1 MSNLTLRKLAI
12 MVLKETKTPM
22 TVEEIWDYAQQS
34 KKIDTSKFQG
44 KTPWRT
50 IGAIIYTS
58 IKDKSK
64 QSEFKKIPG
73 RPIRFGLINEN
84 YNKHSE
90 NIINKNDPNKSKQ
103 KDTMIERELHKYLAY
118 FAAYR
123 FDANTKTI
131 DDKKSKKG
139 TKGENEWLHPD
150 MVGIYSPREDWEEDV
165 LVLNGLTGSASVKI
179 YSFEIK
185 LELNFSNLRE
195 SFFQT
200 VSNSYWAN
208 ESYLAAKIID
218 DSRDFS
224 DELKRLSSLFGIG
237 IININ
242 VEEPQNTEILYNAT
256 YKPQLD
262 WETINK
268 LCEINTDYADFVNAI
283 IVILTDKNKRL
294 NKASIT
300 QYNKAS
306 ITQYFDRI
314 YTLEDFEKNM
324 V

>member
-1 MSNLTLRKLAI
+1 MSNLTPKNLAI
-12 MVLKETKTPM
+12 AVLNETRTPM
-22 TVEEIWDYAQQS
+22 TVEEIWEYAQQS
-34 KKIDTSKFQG
+34 NKFDTTKFQG

-58 IKDKSK
+58 IKDKSR
-64 QSEFKKIPG
+64 QSEFTKIPG
-73 RPIRFGLINEN
+73 RPTRFGIIGEN
-84 YNKHSE
+84 YDNHFE
-90 NIINKNDPNKSKQ
+90 NIINKDKPNKTKQ
-103 KDTMIERELHKYLAY
+103 KDAMTERELHRYLAY

-131 DDKKSKKG
+131 NDKKSKKG

-165 LVLNGLTGSASVKI
+165 LVLNGLTGSVSVKI
-179 YSFEIK
+179 YSFELK

-200 VSNSYWAN
+200 VSNSFWAN
-208 ESYLAAKIID
+208 ESYLAAKTID

-237 IININ
+237 IINID
-242 VEEPQNTEILYNAT
+242 VDEPQNTEILYNAT
-256 YKPQLD
+256 YRPQLD

-268 LCEINTDYADFVNAI
+268 LCEINSDYADFVNAI
-283 IVILTDKNKRL
+283 IVILTDKSKRL

-300 QYNKAS
+300 QY
-306 ITQYFDRI
+306 FDKI
-314 YTLEDFEKNM
+314 YSLEDFEKNKF
-324 V
+324 

>member
-1 MSNLTLRKLAI
+1 MSNLTLKKLAI
-12 MVLKETKTPM
+12 AVLKETKMPM
-22 TVEEIWDYAQQS
+22 TVDEIWEYAQQS
-34 KKIDTSKFQG
+34 EKLDTARFQG

-50 IGAIIYTS
+50 LGAIIYTS
-58 IKDKSK
+58 IKDKSDK
-64 QSEFKKIPG
+64 SEFKKIPG
-73 RPIRFGLINEN
+73 RPTRFGLRSEN
-84 YNKHSE
+84 YSANSE
-90 NIINKNDPNKSKQ
+90 NEIIDSNHNEIKPKSNM
-103 KDTMIERELHKYLAY
+103 TERELHKYLTY

-165 LVLNGLTGSASVKI
+165 LVLNGLTGSVSVKI
-179 YSFEIK
+179 YSFELK

-208 ESYLAAKIID
+208 ESYLVAKIID

-242 VEEPQNTEILYNAT
+242 VDEPQNSEILYNAT

-300 QYNKAS
+300 QY
-306 ITQYFDRI
+306 FDKI
-314 YTLEDFEKNM
+314 YSLEDFENNKF
-324 V
+324 

>member
-1 MSNLTLRKLAI
+1 
-12 MVLKETKTPM
+12 M
-22 TVEEIWDYAQQS
+22 TCGEIWNYAQQS
-34 KKIDTSKFQG
+34 KKIDTTRFQG
-44 KTPWRT
+44 KTPWQT

-58 IKDKSK
+58 IKDKGS

-73 RPIRFGLINEN
+73 RPTRFGLAGEN
-84 YNKHSE
+84 YNNHSE
-90 NIINKNDPNKSKQ
+90 SIIIKDDSNKTKQ
-103 KDTMIERELHKYLAY
+103 KDTITERELHKYLTY
-118 FAAYR
+118 FVAYR

-165 LVLNGLTGSASVKI
+165 LVLNGLAGSVAVKI
-179 YSFEIK
+179 YSFELK

-208 ESYLAAKIID
+208 ESYLVAKTID

-237 IININ
+237 VININ
-242 VEEPQNTEILYNAT
+242 VDEPQNTEILYNAT
-256 YKPQLD
+256 YKPQVD

-268 LCEINTDYADFVNAI
+268 LCGINSDYADFINAI

-300 QYNKAS
+300 QY
-306 ITQYFDRI
+306 FDKI
-314 YTLEDFEKNM
+314 YTLEHFEKKKF
-324 V
+324 

>member
-12 MVLKETKTPM
+12 VVLDKTKTPM
-22 TVEEIWDYAQQS
+22 TVEEIWEYALDS
-34 KKIDTSKFQG
+34 NEIDTTKFQG

-58 IKDKSK
+58 IKDKGE
-64 QSEFKKIPG
+64 QSDFKKIPG
-73 RPIRFGLINEN
+73 RPTKFGLAKNN
-84 YNKHSE
+84 YDGKSE
-90 NIINKNDPNKSKQ
+90 KLITKKNRVVV
-103 KDTMIERELHKYLAY
+103 KDNMSERELHKYLAY

-131 DDKKSKKG
+131 EDKKSKKG

-165 LVLNGLTGSASVKI
+165 LVLNGLTGSTSVKI
-179 YSFEIK
+179 YSFELK

-208 ESYLAAKIID
+208 ESYLAARTID

-237 IININ
+237 IIKLCTN
-242 VEEPQNTEILYNAT
+242 EPQNSEVIYNAT
-256 YKPQLD
+256 YRPSLD

-268 LCEINTDYADFVNAI
+268 LCEINSDYADFINAI
-283 IVILTDKNKRL
+283 IVILGDKNKRL
-294 NKASIT
+294 PKASI
-300 QYNKAS
+300 K
-306 ITQYFDRI
+306 QYFDKI
-314 YTLEDFEKNM
+314 YALEDFEKGKF
-324 V
+324 